1 MENSVPTTATVA
13 PIASP
18 LKHRVIV
25 VLGAGRS
32 GTSTITRGLQ
42 ALGVHLGDQL
52 RPGGGKNPNGF
63 FEDEGLLK
71 LNKRLRTTLGLRAE
85 SVSIIDR
92 QQWQKPEVQAL
103 KQEAQHTIRQRFG
116 DMPLWGYKYAGTL
129 RMLPFWR
136 EVFQA
141 LDLDVRYLVAI
152 RNPISVARSRA
163 RLNPRRGRQEKSD
176 LEWLVNIVPY
186 FRLVQERPF
195 VVVDYDLVM
204 ADAVKQLERIAAM
217 LDLPQT
223 TATKGGIQEYA
234 NQFLNPNLRHSRF
247 TDADLAQNP
256 QLNPIT
262 REAYRWLYQLATDS
276 VDLYAPAIWQAWE
289 QIENDFAAQ
298 ASLLRCI
305 DQLENDLRRAQHNLF
320 GPLQLIPQ
328 ALLSLRKNWN
338 LTRVITKLKISG
350 QELYQRQMARSN

>member
-1 MENSVPTTATVA
+1 MTPAVV

-18 LKHRVIV
+18 LQQRVIV

-42 ALGVHLGDQL
+42 ALDVHLGDQL

-71 LNKRLRTTLGLRAE
+71 LNKRLRKILGLRAE
-85 SVSIIDR
+85 SVSLIDP

-103 KQEAQHTIRQRFG
+103 RQEAQQTIRQRFG
-116 DMPLWGYKYAGTL
+116 HTALWGYKYAGTL

-136 EVFQA
+136 EVFQT

-163 RLNPRRGRQEKSD
+163 QLNRRRGTQEKSD
-176 LEWLVNIVPY
+176 LEWLVNLVPY
-186 FRLVQERPF
+186 FRAVKERPF
-195 VVVDYDLVM
+195 VVVDYDLVI
-204 ADAVKQLERIAAM
+204 ADAVKQLGRIART

-223 TATKGGIQEYA
+223 TATTARVREYA
-234 NQFLNPNLRHSRF
+234 NQFLNPNLRHTRF

-256 QLNPIT
+256 RLNPIT
-262 REAYRWLYQLATDS
+262 GEAYRWLYRLATDS
-276 VDLYAPAIWQAWE
+276 VDPHAPEIWRTWE
-289 QIENDFAAQ
+289 QIEHDLAEQ
-298 ASLLRCI
+298 APFLRCV
-305 DQLENDLRRAQHNLF
+305 DQLENDLYRAQRNLL
-320 GPLQLIPQ
+320 GPLQLVPQ
-328 ALLSLRKNWN
+328 ALLNVRKNWN
-338 LTRVITKLKISG
+338 LARIITRLKISG
-350 QELYQRQMARSN
+350 QEVYQRQMSRST